1 MAETNGTNGGNTPS
15 PGPDSTAPQ
24 VNVVGQ
30 YIKDLSFECPD
41 ATRFFR
47 GPGKNPNLQINFN
60 VQVRNL
66 QQDAYEVA
74 LSLEGEAKSDEGV
87 LYNIE
92 LIYAGAFILRNLPQ
106 EAIQPVLFIE
116 CPRFFFRSSGASL
129 PISRAKAVS
138 RRCSSTRSTL
148 RGCTGAA
155 PRWGRSRRS
164 QQSKGLTGHRYH
176 VDRFA
181 CSAWMRVISDDIQD
195 RMTASA
201 SMGRMPW

>member
-1 MAETNGTNGGNTPS
+1 MAEIETMSGNNGTNGGDTPN
-15 PGPDSTAPQ
+15 PGPDTSQNPQ

-92 LIYAGAFILRNLPQ
+92 LIYAGAFVLRNLPQ

-116 CPRFFFRSSGASL
+116 CPALLFPFVRRLVADLSREGGFPPL
-129 PISRAKAVS
+129 LLDPIDFAGLYRRRAE
-138 RRCSSTRSTL
+138 
-148 RGCTGAA
+148 
-155 PRWGRSRRS
+155 
-164 QQSKGLTGHRYH
+164 
-176 VDRFA
+176 
-181 CSAWMRVISDDIQD
+181 
-195 RMTASA
+195 
-201 SMGRMPW
+201 MGQEPTIATE

>member
-1 MAETNGTNGGNTPS
+1 MAGNNGTNGGDTPTN
-15 PGPDSTAPQ
+15 PGPDNAQAPQ

-92 LIYAGAFILRNLPQ
+92 LIYAGAFVLRNLPQ

-116 CPRFFFRSSGASL
+116 CPALLFPFVRRLVADLSREGGFPPL
-129 PISRAKAVS
+129 LLDPIDFAGLYR
-138 RRCSSTRSTL
+138 
-148 RGCTGAA
+148 
-155 PRWGRSRRS
+155 RRS
-164 QQSKGLTGHRYH
+164 E
-176 VDRFA
+176 
-181 CSAWMRVISDDIQD
+181 
-195 RMTASA
+195 
-201 SMGRMPW
+201 MGQEPTIATE

>member
-1 MAETNGTNGGNTPS
+1 MAESNGTNGGNTPS
-15 PGPDSTAPQ
+15 PGPDSAQQPQ

-92 LIYAGAFILRNLPQ
+92 LIYAGAFVLRNLPQ

-116 CPRFFFRSSGASL
+116 CPALLFPFVRRLVADLSREGGFPPLLLHPVDFAELLRRQQQQGQPASGIA
-129 PISRAKAVS
+129 
-138 RRCSSTRSTL
+138 
-148 RGCTGAA
+148 
-155 PRWGRSRRS
+155 
-164 QQSKGLTGHRYH
+164 
-176 VDRFA
+176 
-181 CSAWMRVISDDIQD
+181 
-195 RMTASA
+195 TA
-201 SMGRMPW
+201 

>member
-1 MAETNGTNGGNTPS
+1 MSASNGSNGGNTPK
-15 PGPDSTAPQ
+15 PGPDNNQAPQ

-92 LIYAGAFILRNLPQ
+92 LVYAGAFVLRESSSRSNPAGPLYRVPG
-106 EAIQPVLFIE
+106 AFVPVRQT
-116 CPRFFFRSSGASL
+116 PRRRSFARGRVPAAASRPDRL
-129 PISRAKAVS
+129 CGPLS
-138 RRCSSTRSTL
+138 
-148 RGCTGAA
+148 A
-155 PRWGRSRRS
+155 PRRDGAGADNRHGVARRF
-164 QQSKGLTGHRYH
+164 YH
-176 VDRFA
+176 NDRFA
-181 CSAWMRVISDDIQD
+181 WSAWMRVISDDIQD